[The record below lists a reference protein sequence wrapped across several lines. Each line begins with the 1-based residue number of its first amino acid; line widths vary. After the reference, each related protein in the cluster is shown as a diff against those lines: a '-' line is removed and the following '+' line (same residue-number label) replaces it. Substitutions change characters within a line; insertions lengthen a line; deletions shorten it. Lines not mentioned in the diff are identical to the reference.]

1 MTLALQ
7 DLIGLTATFR
17 RVVMHNPRNLADNLA
32 AISDYGLFLLTW
44 KYISSLQGEDFNE
57 IFDGCEA
64 IYESRRE
71 REGQLQ
77 TKLVE
82 QDLEIFE
89 ETLVALDT
97 MLSSRVRDIVNNL
110 VEELSPPAEEPRLK
124 LRVIDGGLSGSV
136 GKN

>member
-1 MTLALQ
+1 MPNSI
-7 DLIGLTATFR
+7 D
-17 RVVMHNPRNLADNLA
+17 LADNLS

-44 KYISSLQGEDFNE
+44 KYISSLRAEDNDE

-89 ETLVALDT
+89 ETLVALDNLLT
-97 MLSSRVRDIVNNL
+97 SRVRDIVDNL
-110 VEELSPPAEEPRLK
+110 IEELSPPEEEPKLG

>member
-1 MTLALQ
+1 
-7 DLIGLTATFR
+7 
-17 RVVMHNPRNLADNLA
+17 MHNPRNLADNLA

-44 KYISSLQGEDFNE
+44 KYISRLQGEDFNE

>member
-1 MTLALQ
+1 M
-7 DLIGLTATFR
+7 R
-17 RVVMHNPRNLADNLA
+17 NPRDLADNLA

-44 KYISSLQGEDFNE
+44 KYISTLRAQHNDE
-57 IFDGCEA
+57 IFDGCEE

-89 ETLVALDT
+89 ETLKALDDLVT
-97 MLSSRVRDIVNNL
+97 SRVRDIVDNL
-110 VEELSPPAEEPRLK
+110 IEELSPPVEEPK
-124 LRVIDGGLSGSV
+124 PGLRVIDGGLSGSV
-136 GKN
+136 EKN

>member
-1 MTLALQ
+1 MP
-7 DLIGLTATFR
+7 
-17 RVVMHNPRNLADNLA
+17 NPRDLADNLA

-44 KYISSLQGEDFNE
+44 KYISAL
-57 IFDGCEA
+57 DGYEEEVFQECEA

-89 ETLVALDT
+89 ETLIALDT
-97 MLSSRVRDIVNNL
+97 MLSSRIRDIVNNL
-110 VEELSPPAEEPRLK
+110 VEELSPPVEEPK
-124 LRVIDGGLSGSV
+124 PGLRVIDGGLSGSV
-136 GKN
+136 EKN